1 MIVTAFEAL
10 MPVVTHFDGGPNEKF
25 LHIFTSSQ
33 ETIYGYR
40 YMLPKWRLILDI
52 SDESGMLNV

>member
-1 MIVTAFEAL
+1 
-10 MPVVTHFDGGPNEKF
+10 MPVVTHFDDGPNEKF

-33 ETIYGYR
+33 ETIYGYGYR

>member
-1 MIVTAFEAL
+1 
-10 MPVVTHFDGGPNEKF
+10 MPVVTQFDDGPNEKF

-33 ETIYGYR
+33 ETIYGYGYR